1 MPKSGRRGY
10 LSAILFLVYSFHPLV
25 AMTKRLSF
33 ALLLSPFFLLAQPK
47 IQLEDFASGFTR
59 PVDIAHCGDSRL
71 FVVEQTGYIWILD
84 SLGNRLPEPFL
95 NIDAR
100 VRSSGNE
107 QGLLG
112 LAFPSDYA
120 EKGYFFVNYTRETDG
135 DTRVSRFTRDALD
148 PNKADPNSEL
158 ILFTQDQPFS
168 NHNGGCIKFGPDGY
182 LYIALGDGGSGGDPQ
197 NNGQKKNT
205 LLGKILRI
213 DVSNSNASEPYVV
226 PAGNPFVG
234 NTDYRPEIWSLGWRN
249 PWRFSFDR
257 LTGNMWIG
265 DVGQGVYEEI
275 DFEPANTGGLNYGW
289 RCYEG
294 LHTYNTSGCLP
305 ASNYTNP
312 IFEYAH
318 NSGNGCS
325 VTGGFIYRGAKYP
338 DLYGC
343 YLFADYCSG
352 RWWYTRRNAD
362 GTFST
367 TLLANLETY
376 EYSSFGE
383 DKDGELYVTLL
394 DAGKIQKI
402 KELCSAFQISVS
414 SIFSPVCANSQSGSV
429 FLETTGGIN
438 PVSFSWSNG
447 KTESSIIYLNPGT
460 YMVTVTDASG
470 CARRDTFEIEQVGP
484 DAPMLAA
491 SDDVL
496 CFGESIVLTATNLA
510 IPNQL
515 NWYRNGQIF
524 TSTTSSESNFSLSV
538 SEPGEYQVLIVDT
551 TCSLLSTLVVVTQET
566 AIEPTVSVSGDT
578 LFSNLP
584 CDDCQWLFDGE
595 LIPGATGQFYV
606 ATQSGT
612 YELEITSP
620 NGCQYQSSGI
630 QLVISSTDLP
640 ASVLEFSISP
650 NPAQDQILLNLE
662 LKRKERITLSM
673 SDAQQK
679 LIFMQTH
686 QNQKITLPIDLRAL
700 PAGTYFLKIQTESGH
715 FVRRIVKN

>member
-1 MPKSGRRGY
+1 
-10 LSAILFLVYSFHPLV
+10 
-25 AMTKRLSF
+25 MTKRLLF
-33 ALLLSPFFLLAQPK
+33 AFLIAPFFLLAQPK

-84 SLGNRLPEPFL
+84 TLGNRLPEPFL

-100 VRSSGNE
+100 VRSSGSE

-112 LAFPSDYA
+112 LAFPPDYT
-120 EKGYFFVNYTRETDG
+120 ETGYFFVNYTRETDG
-135 DTRVSRFTRDALD
+135 DTRVSRFTRDPLD

-158 ILFTQDQPFS
+158 ILFTQDQPFP

-213 DVSNSNASEPYVV
+213 DVSNSSVTEPYVV
-226 PAGNPFVG
+226 PADNPFVN

-257 LTGNMWIG
+257 LTGDMWIG

-275 DFEPANTGGLNYGW
+275 DFEPANTSGLNYGW

-294 LHTYNTSGCLP
+294 LHTYNTNGCLP
-305 ASNYTNP
+305 ASNYTDP

-325 VTGGFIYRGAKYP
+325 VTGGFVYRGAKYP

-362 GTFST
+362 GTFT
-367 TLLANLETY
+367 TSILANFDAY

-402 KELCSAFQISVS
+402 KELCSPFQISVAN
-414 SIFSPVCANSQSGSV
+414 IFSPVCANSLSGFI
-429 FLETTGGIN
+429 FLETTGGTN
-438 PVSFSWSNG
+438 PVNFAWSNG
-447 KTESSIIYLNPGT
+447 KTESSIIYLNPGI
-460 YMVTVTDASG
+460 YTVTATDAGG
-470 CARRDTFEIEQVGP
+470 CARRDTFEIEQIGP
-484 DAPMLAA
+484 DVPTLVVN
-491 SDDVL
+491 DDVL
-496 CFGESIVLTATNLA
+496 CLGESVTLTASNLA
-510 IPNQL
+510 VPNEL
-515 NWYRNGQIF
+515 NWYRDGQIF
-524 TSTTSSESNFSLSV
+524 TTTTSTENTFSLSV
-538 SEPGEYQVLIVDT
+538 SQPGEYQVLIVDT
-551 TCSLLSTLVVVTQET
+551 TCSSLLSTVVAVTQET

-578 LFSNLP
+578 LVSNLP

-595 LIPGATGQFYV
+595 PIPGATGQFYV

-620 NGCQYQSSGI
+620 NGCKYQSSGVE
-630 QLVISSTDLP
+630 LVISSTDLP
-640 ASVLEFSISP
+640 VSVHHFSLSP
-650 NPAQDQILLNLE
+650 NPAQNQVLLTLE
-662 LKRKERITLSM
+662 LKKAERFTLSM

-715 FVRRIVKN
+715 FVRRVVKY